1 MTMAA
6 AELRSGKTSK
16 GENFPVAS
24 RLLEQRHRKPIL
36 AFYDFV
42 RTADDVADHA
52 SLAAGEKIA
61 LLDRLEAS
69 LLGESATEPEG
80 VALRE
85 ALEERGLDAGHARD
99 LLAAFR
105 LDVEKSRYRD
115 WNELIDYC
123 RYSAMPVGRFV
134 LDVHGEEKALWP
146 RSDALCAA
154 LQIINH
160 LQDCA
165 VDYHNIDRVYLPAD
179 MLAADGATVEMLGA
193 RQASPP
199 LRAVIDA
206 ICERVGVLLEQSRPL
221 SDGVRSPRLALEI
234 AVIQRLA
241 ERLTGILRTHDPLS
255 ERVHLGIAEMAG
267 YAMLGMVRAGS
278 RYIAGSSTAAALR
291 PVLRSFNGQ
300 GSKQVAQPAA
310 ASGSSFYAAMRILPA
325 ERRQAV
331 FEIYSFCHAV
341 DDIADEPCGCRQE
354 RLDRLA
360 RWRADIDGLFAGVPA
375 DGRLANLAEAIG
387 HFGLRREDFHAVI
400 DGMAMDVVEDIHAPS
415 WETLDVYCDR
425 VACAVGRLCVRVFGM
440 EEEEGVSLADH
451 LGKAL
456 QLTNILRDL
465 DEDASMGRLYL
476 PRETLFREGIRT
488 TEPGAVLAHPS
499 LSRVC
504 EDVAAVALTHYVKAD
519 ALMDRMPRA
528 KARAPAVMSAVYRS
542 VLERMQQRGWEKP
555 RNRVRISRAQIARI
569 VLGTLVR

>member
-1 MTMAA
+1 MTLA

-36 AFYDFV
+36 AFYEFV
-42 RTADDVADHA
+42 RTADDIADHA
-52 SLAAGEKIA
+52 RLSAGEKIA

-69 LLGESATEPEG
+69 LLGQSATEPEG

-85 ALEERGLDAGHARD
+85 ALAERGLDARHARE

-105 LDVEKSRYRD
+105 LDVEKSRYSD
-115 WNELIDYC
+115 WNELIGYC

-165 VDYHNIDRVYLPAD
+165 VDHRTIDRVYLPAD
-179 MLAADGATVEMLGA
+179 MLATHGATVEMLAA
-193 RQASPP
+193 RQASPQ
-199 LRAVIDA
+199 LRAVIDD

-221 SDGVRSPRLALEI
+221 SDDVRNPRLALEI

-241 ERLTGILRTHDPLS
+241 ERLTGMLRTHDPLA

-278 RYIAGSSTAAALR
+278 RYIAGSAALR
-291 PVLRSFNGQ
+291 PVLHSFNGH
-300 GSKQVAQPAA
+300 GSRHAAQPA

-325 ERRQAV
+325 ERREAV
-331 FEIYSFCHAV
+331 FEVYSFCHAV
-341 DDIADEPCGCRQE
+341 DDIADEPGGSRQE

-360 RWRADIDGLFAGVPA
+360 RWRADIDALFAGDLPRN
-375 DGRLANLAEAIG
+375 DLAALGEGIKR
-387 HFGLRREDFHAVI
+387 FGLRREDFHAVI
-400 DGMAMDVVEDIHAPS
+400 DGMAMDVVEELHAPS
-415 WETLDVYCDR
+415 WETLDLYCDR

-440 EEEEGVSLADH
+440 EEAEGVALAAH

-476 PRETLFREGIRT
+476 PHETLLGEGIRF
-488 TEPGAVLAHPS
+488 TEPYAVLAHPR
-499 LSRVC
+499 LGRIC
-504 EDVAAVALTHYVKAD
+504 EGVAAVAFAHYAKAD
-519 ALMDRMPRA
+519 ALMDKMPRA

-542 VLERMQQRGWEKP
+542 ILERMMQRGWEAP
-555 RNRVRISRAQIARI
+555 RHRVRINRAQIARI